1 MTTTMLAV
9 DTATRTVGLAVYDGL
24 QVLGETVW
32 HSRDFHT
39 VELIPAISE
48 LLTKARLSSA
58 DLGAIAVS
66 IGPGSFTG
74 LRIGM
79 AAAKGICMARN
90 LPLVGVPTL
99 DALASAQPVRQLP
112 LAAVLQAGRSRLAVG
127 WYRAEEQLWVS
138 TQEIEVM
145 APKELSMQIKS
156 PTIICGELSADD
168 RQILARKHKNIILTP
183 PALSLRR
190 PAFLA
195 ELGWKRWQDGDVDDP
210 ASLSPVYLHTKDP
223 IPG

>member
-32 HSRDFHT
+32 HSHDFHT

-48 LLTKARLSSA
+48 LLTKAGLSSA

-112 LAAVLQAGRSRLAVG
+112 MAAVLQAGRSRLAVG
-127 WYRAEEQLWVS
+127 WYRAEDQLWVS

-195 ELGWKRWQDGDVDDP
+195 ELGWRRWQDDDVDDP